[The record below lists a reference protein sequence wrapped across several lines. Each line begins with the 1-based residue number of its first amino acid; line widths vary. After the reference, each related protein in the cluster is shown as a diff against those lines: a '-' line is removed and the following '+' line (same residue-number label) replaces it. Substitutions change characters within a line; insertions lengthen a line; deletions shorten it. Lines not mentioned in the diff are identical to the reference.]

1 MEADLSRGHRPD
13 RKRGREYRRVL
24 VRQGAALLDSDIAA
38 LGDAQDR
45 LLREAL
51 GFAACAEGSPDL
63 GFLVTPGVLLA
74 QFLPVLGPEPTV
86 TAPATATR
94 DFSRRYLDR
103 LPGLRLAGPGGTVEV
118 TLSAALPA
126 ATPVRLWLRADL
138 GAAITVNGTPIAV
151 PAGASFE
158 PFPLATGGSLLTI
171 VPDPANPCWLAMVE
185 TRADSAGPGP
195 AVLHWAAGR
204 YQIGGLVEQTPALP
218 WPALANPAGAALVA
232 ASTAPVGARLVAYLE
247 LTERHVTAVED
258 PGLIEQALGGD
269 GDTTS
274 RTMLTAQ
281 VKLAAVDAGLTPQ
294 AVAAAIRSPALPS
307 GTVRFGTT
315 AAAVLAADPC
325 GLPVPGGYTGPEN
338 RLYRLAVHNVSAGR
352 TLFKWSRDNAS
363 DLFAASVPPAAATT
377 LHVAAEAPLRAGDL
391 VEVLSDATDLG
402 DAAPGGVTAAGFARP
417 RRPQGR
423 LVRLDGG
430 GTVTG
435 TQRVFDLLDPET
447 EALAAPLDLASLGN
461 AGVKVRR
468 WDGLIARP
476 GAGALNLPIENGIEA
491 QIDGSF
497 EPGDW
502 WQFEARVLAPNANG
516 PAVLQPHGPERLF
529 APLALLEQTA
539 AGQPMELVAW
549 LDRRHNSLCAP
560 QADGTAYDGARVGT
574 PADTV
579 QEALDELFLR
589 LGDGCGEIAV
599 PPGADL
605 QGIFDAM
612 PAGFS
617 AKVCLNSGIRDLP
630 ARVLVAGKG
639 DLVISGIGG
648 GSVLRR
654 NGRPTLEFR
663 DCRSVTLR
671 DFAIES
677 TGSGAPALLLTD
689 CGEVT
694 IEGLRI
700 VAATAATP
708 GVAVRVLRTG
718 NQPQGRVRL
727 AANRITV
734 GRADGAIEVIG
745 AADVAITDNTLTV
758 PAAPFDIRGAMG
770 DPLVAAAVGNVL
782 LDRVDFH
789 GDEDDAFDFVAS
801 PVYDIPPSGP
811 ANRRRGGVVMAGG
824 VWGRS
829 VLTFTTHGRLNA
841 RNWEELAAA
850 NPPPGGQSTNTV
862 GMRRFLR
869 RFRVRLARALM
880 DPVVGG
886 ASVPATVRPGLDLL
900 RDDIIRSNAAQA
912 GQAGIVVVQRGG
924 PFRSRNATHNANP
937 LMTDGGARV
946 LVADNVLE
954 GFVQGIRLAATGAR
968 DSWHFLGEARVTGNR
983 IGLRLPVQAH
993 QRGGV
998 LLGNALLAQVED
1010 NTVLNPAWQPTPM
1023 LGGHAIDTDGI
1034 RLWGSYGPMVRVRG
1048 NTVQGLT
1055 VGLRF
1060 AALNAAGPG
1069 AVRQLADNATVSALD
1084 PQIVQ

>member
-13 RKRGREYRRVL
+13 RKRGRVYRRVL

-38 LGDAQDR
+38 LGDAQDQ

-118 TLSAALPA
+118 PLSVALPA

-138 GAAITVNGTPIAV
+138 GATITVNGTPIAV
-151 PAGASFE
+151 PAGAAFE
-158 PFPLATGGSLLTI
+158 PFSLAAVGALLTI

-185 TRADSAGPGP
+185 SRADSAGL
-195 AVLHWAAGR
+195 AALHWAAGR
-204 YQIGGLVEQTPALP
+204 YQIGGLVAQTPALT

-232 ASTAPVGARLVAYLE
+232 ASTAAVGTSLVAYLE
-247 LTERHVTAVED
+247 LTERHITAVED
-258 PGLIEQALGGD
+258 PGLVEQALGGD

-281 VKLAAVDAGLTPQ
+281 VKIAAFDAGLTPQ
-294 AVAAAIRSPALPS
+294 AVASAIRSPALPS

-315 AAAVLAADPC
+315 AAVLAADPC
-325 GLPVPGGYTGPEN
+325 DLPVPGGYTGPDN

-352 TLFKWSRDNAS
+352 TLFKWSRDNAA
-363 DLFAASVPPAAATT
+363 DLFAASVPPAAPTT
-377 LHVAAEAPLRAGDL
+377 LRVATEAPLRAGDL

-402 DAAPGGVTAAGFARP
+402 DAAPGAVTAAGFVRP

-435 TQRVFDLLDPET
+435 TERVFDLLDPET
-447 EALAAPLDLASLGN
+447 EAPAAPLDLATLGN

-476 GAGALNLPIENGIEA
+476 GAGPLNLPIENGIEA

-516 PAVLQPHGPERLF
+516 PAVLQAHGPERLF

-539 AGQPMELVAW
+539 AGQPMQLVAW
-549 LDRRHNSLCAP
+549 LDTRHNSFCAP
-560 QADGTAYDGARVGT
+560 QADGTAYDGDRVGT
-574 PADTV
+574 SADTV

-630 ARVLVAGKG
+630 ARVLVAGMG

-654 NGRPTLEFR
+654 NGRPMLEFR

-689 CGEVT
+689 CGVVT

-700 VAATAATP
+700 VAATAVTP

-718 NQPQGRVRL
+718 NQPQGRVHL

-734 GRADGAIEVIG
+734 GRGDGAIEVIG

-758 PAAPFDIRGAMG
+758 PVAPFDIRGAMG
-770 DPLVAAAVGNVL
+770 DPLLAAAVGNVL

-789 GDEDDAFDFVAS
+789 GDDAFAFVGR
-801 PVYDIPPSGP
+801 PVYDISPSGP
-811 ANRRRGGVVMAGG
+811 ANRRRGGVVMADR

-841 RNWEELAAA
+841 SNWDELAAA
-850 NPPPGGQSTNTV
+850 NQPPGGRSTNTV
-862 GMRRFLR
+862 VMQRFLR
-869 RFRVRLARALM
+869 DFRVRLARALM
-880 DPVVGG
+880 DPTVGG
-886 ASVPATVRPGLDLL
+886 ASVPATVRPTLDLL
-900 RDDIIRSNAAQA
+900 RDDIIRSNATQA
-912 GQAGIVVVQRGG
+912 GKAGIVVVQRGG
-924 PFRSRNATHNANP
+924 PFRSRNSKHTADS
-937 LMTDGGARV
+937 LMRDGGARV
-946 LVADNVLE
+946 LVADNMLE

-983 IGLRLPVQAH
+983 IALRLPVQAY

-998 LLGNALLAQVED
+998 LLGNALLAQVEN
-1010 NTVLNPAWQPTPM
+1010 NTVLNPDWQPTQM

-1034 RLWGSYGPMVRVRG
+1034 RLWGAYGPMVRVRG

-1060 AALNAAGPG
+1060 AALNTAGPG
-1069 AVRQLADNATVSALD
+1069 AVRELAANAHVSALD

>member
-1 MEADLSRGHRPD
+1 M
-13 RKRGREYRRVL
+13 
-24 VRQGAALLDSDIAA
+24 
-38 LGDAQDR
+38 
-45 LLREAL
+45 
-51 GFAACAEGSPDL
+51 
-63 GFLVTPGVLLA
+63 
-74 QFLPVLGPEPTV
+74 
-86 TAPATATR
+86 
-94 DFSRRYLDR
+94 
-103 LPGLRLAGPGGTVEV
+103 RLA
-118 TLSAALPA
+118 
-126 ATPVRLWLRADL
+126 
-138 GAAITVNGTPIAV
+138 
-151 PAGASFE
+151 
-158 PFPLATGGSLLTI
+158 
-171 VPDPANPCWLAMVE
+171 
-185 TRADSAGPGP
+185 
-195 AVLHWAAGR
+195 
-204 YQIGGLVEQTPALP
+204 
-218 WPALANPAGAALVA
+218 
-232 ASTAPVGARLVAYLE
+232 AYLE

-258 PGLIEQALGGD
+258 PGLVEQALGGD

-274 RTMLTAQ
+274 RTILTAQ
-281 VKLAAVDAGLTPQ
+281 VKIAAVDAGLTPQ
-294 AVAAAIRSPALPS
+294 AVAAAIRRAALPS
-307 GTVRFGTT
+307 GTVRFGT

-325 GLPVPGGYTGPEN
+325 DLPVPGGYTGPDN
-338 RLYRLAVHNVSAGR
+338 RLYRLAVHDVSAGR
-352 TLFKWSRDNAS
+352 TLFKWSRDNAA
-363 DLFAASVPPAAATT
+363 DLFAASVPPAAPTT
-377 LHVAAEAPLRAGDL
+377 LRVATEAPLRAGDL
-391 VEVLSDATDLG
+391 VEVLSDATDRG
-402 DAAPGGVTAAGFARP
+402 DAAPGAVTAAGFARP

-435 TQRVFDLLDPET
+435 TQRVYDLLDPET
-447 EALAAPLDLASLGN
+447 EAPATPLDLATLGN
-461 AGVKVRR
+461 EGVKLRR
-468 WDGLIARP
+468 WDGLVARP
-476 GAGALNLPIENGIEA
+476 GAGPLTVAIEHGIEA

-502 WQFEARVLAPNANG
+502 WQYEARVLAPNANG
-516 PAVLQPHGPERLF
+516 PAVPQPHGPERLF
-529 APLALLEQTA
+529 APLALLEQTP
-539 AGQPMELVAW
+539 AGQPMQLVAW
-549 LDRRHNSLCAP
+549 LDTRHDSLCAP
-560 QADGTAYDGARVGT
+560 QADGTAYDGVRVGT

-605 QGIFDAM
+605 QGIFDAI
-612 PAGFS
+612 PAGSS
-617 AKVCLNSGIRDLP
+617 AKVCLNVGTRDLP

-639 DLVISGIGG
+639 DLVINGIGG

-654 NGRPTLEFR
+654 NGRPMLEFR

-677 TGSGAPALLLTD
+677 TGSGGPALLLTD
-689 CGEVT
+689 CGAVT
-694 IEGLRI
+694 VEGLRI
-700 VAATAATP
+700 EAATAAIP

-734 GRADGAIEVIG
+734 GRGDGAIEVIG
-745 AADVAITDNTLTV
+745 AADVAITDNTLSV
-758 PAAPFDIRGAMG
+758 PVAPFDIRGAMG
-770 DPLVAAAVGNVL
+770 DPLLAAAVGNVL

-789 GDEDDAFDFVAS
+789 GDDAFDFVGS

-841 RNWEELAAA
+841 STWDELAAA
-850 NPPPGGQSTNTV
+850 NQPPGGQSTNTV
-862 GMRRFLR
+862 GMQRFLR
-869 RFRVRLARALM
+869 GFRVRLARAMM
-880 DPVVGG
+880 DSAVGG
-886 ASVPATVRPGLDLL
+886 ASVPATVRPGLDRL

-912 GQAGIVVVQRGG
+912 GKSGIVVVQRGG
-924 PFRSRNATHNANP
+924 PFRSRNATHTADP

-946 LVADNVLE
+946 LVADNMLE

-983 IGLRLPVQAH
+983 IALRLPVQAY

-1010 NTVLNPAWQPTPM
+1010 NTVLNPAWQPTQM

-1034 RLWGSYGPMVRVRG
+1034 RLWGAFGPMVLVRG

-1069 AVRQLADNATVSALD
+1069 AVRQLADNANVGTLD
-1084 PQIVQ
+1084 ARIVQ

>member
-24 VRQGAALLDSDIAA
+24 LRQGAALLDSDIAA

-51 GFAACAEGSPDL
+51 GFAACAEGSAEL

-74 QFLPVLGPEPTV
+74 QFLPVPGPEPTV

-118 TLSAALPA
+118 PLSAALPA
-126 ATPVRLWLRADL
+126 ATPIRLWLRADL
-138 GAAITVNGTPIAV
+138 GATITVNGTPIAV

-158 PFPLATGGSLLTI
+158 PFPLAAGGALLTI

-204 YQIGGLVEQTPALP
+204 YQIGGLIAQTPALA
-218 WPALANPAGAALVA
+218 WPALANPAGAALAA
-232 ASTAPVGARLVAYLE
+232 ASTAAAGTRLAAYLE
-247 LTERHVTAVED
+247 LSERHVTAVED

-281 VKLAAVDAGLTPQ
+281 VKIAAVDAGLTPQ

-307 GTVRFGTT
+307 GTVRFGT

-325 GLPVPGGYTGPEN
+325 DLPVPGGYTGPDN
-338 RLYRLAVHNVSAGR
+338 RLYRLAVHDVSAGR

-363 DLFAASVPPAAATT
+363 DLFAASVSPAAPTT
-377 LHVAAEAPLRAGDL
+377 LRVAAEAPLRAGDL
-391 VEVLSDATDLG
+391 VEVLSDATDRG
-402 DAAPGGVTAAGFARP
+402 DAAPGAVTAAGFARP

-447 EALAAPLDLASLGN
+447 EAPAAPLDLAFLGN
-461 AGVKVRR
+461 QGVKVRR

-476 GAGALNLPIENGIEA
+476 GAGPLNLPIENGIEA

-497 EPGDW
+497 EPGNW

-516 PAVLQPHGPERLF
+516 PAVPQPHGPERLF

-539 AGQPMELVAW
+539 AGQPMQLVAW

-599 PPGADL
+599 PADADL

-617 AKVCLNSGIRDLP
+617 AKVCLNSGIRDLA

-654 NGRPTLEFR
+654 NGRPMLEFR
-663 DCRSVTLR
+663 NCRSVTLR

-677 TGSGAPALLLTD
+677 TGSGAPALLFTD
-689 CGEVT
+689 CGLVT

-700 VAATAATP
+700 EAATAATP

-718 NQPQGRVRL
+718 DQPQGRVRL

-745 AADVAITDNTLTV
+745 AADVAITDNTLSV

-770 DPLVAAAVGNVL
+770 DPLLAAAVGNVL

-789 GDEDDAFDFVAS
+789 ADDAFDFVGS

-841 RNWEELAAA
+841 SNWDELAAV
-850 NPPPGGQSTNTV
+850 NQPPGGQSTNTV
-862 GMRRFLR
+862 GMQRFLR
-869 RFRVRLARALM
+869 GFRVRLARALM
-880 DPVVGG
+880 DPTVGG
-886 ASVPATVRPGLDLL
+886 ASVPATVRPNLDLL
-900 RDDIIRSNAAQA
+900 RVDIIRSNATQA
-912 GQAGIVVVQRGG
+912 GMAGIVVVQRGG
-924 PFRSRNATHNANP
+924 PFRSRNATHTADP

-946 LVADNVLE
+946 LVADNMLE

-1010 NTVLNPAWQPTPM
+1010 NTVLNPAWQPTQM
-1023 LGGHAIDTDGI
+1023 LDGHAIDTDGI
-1034 RLWGSYGPMVRVRG
+1034 RLWGAYGPMVRVRG

-1069 AVRQLADNATVSALD
+1069 AVRQLADNANVSALD

>member
-13 RKRGREYRRVL
+13 SKRGRAYRRVL

-74 QFLPVLGPEPTV
+74 QFLPVLGQEPTV

-118 TLSAALPA
+118 PLSVALQA
-126 ATPVRLWLRADL
+126 ATPIRLWLRADL
-138 GAAITVNGTPIAV
+138 GATLTVNGTPIAV
-151 PAGASFE
+151 PAGAFFE
-158 PFPLATGGSLLTI
+158 PFPLAAVGALLTI

-185 TRADSAGPGP
+185 SRADSAGP
-195 AVLHWAAGR
+195 AALHWAAGL
-204 YQIGGLVEQTPALP
+204 YQIGGLVAQTPALA

-232 ASTAPVGARLVAYLE
+232 ASSAAAGMRLVAYLE

-258 PGLIEQALGGD
+258 PGLVEQALGGD

-274 RTMLTAQ
+274 RTMLAAQ

-294 AVAAAIRSPALPS
+294 AVAAAIRTPALPS
-307 GTVRFGTT
+307 GTVRFGTID
-315 AAAVLAADPC
+315 AVLAADPC
-325 GLPVPGGYTGPEN
+325 DLPVPGGYTGPDN
-338 RLYRLAVHNVSAGR
+338 RLYRLAVHDVSAGR
-352 TLFKWSRDNAS
+352 TLFKWSRDNAA

-377 LHVAAEAPLRAGDL
+377 LRVAAEAPLRAGDL

-402 DAAPGGVTAAGFARP
+402 DAAPGAVTAAGFARP

-435 TQRVFDLLDPET
+435 IQRVFALLDPET
-447 EALAAPLDLASLGN
+447 EAPAAPLDLASLGN
-461 AGVKVRR
+461 QGVKVRR
-468 WDGLIARP
+468 WDGLIPRP
-476 GAGALNLPIENGIEA
+476 GAGPLNLPIENGIEA

-516 PAVLQPHGPERLF
+516 PVVPQPHGPERLF
-529 APLALLEQTA
+529 APLALLEQTP
-539 AGQPMELVAW
+539 AGQPMQLVAW
-549 LDRRHNSLCAP
+549 LDTRHNSLCAP
-560 QADGTAYDGARVGT
+560 QADGTAYDGVRAGT

-599 PPGADL
+599 PPSADL

-630 ARVLVAGKG
+630 ARVLVAGMG

-654 NGRPTLEFR
+654 NGRPMLEFR

-689 CGEVT
+689 CGVVT
-694 IEGLRI
+694 IEGLRME
-700 VAATAATP
+700 AATAATP

-718 NQPQGRVRL
+718 DQPQGRVRL

-745 AADVAITDNTLTV
+745 AADVAITDNTLSV

-770 DPLVAAAVGNVL
+770 DPLLAAAVGNVL
-782 LDRVDFH
+782 LDRVDFRA
-789 GDEDDAFDFVAS
+789 DDAFDFVGS

-841 RNWEELAAA
+841 SNWDELAAV
-850 NPPPGGQSTNTV
+850 NQPPGGQSTNTV
-862 GMRRFLR
+862 GMQRFLR
-869 RFRVRLARALM
+869 GFRVRLARVLM
-880 DPVVGG
+880 DPAVGG

-924 PFRSRNATHNANP
+924 PFRSRNATHTADP

-1034 RLWGSYGPMVRVRG
+1034 RLWGAYGPLVRVRG

-1069 AVRQLADNATVSALD
+1069 AVRQLADNANVSVLD